1 MWDGGLLLFPT
12 DTGKLVWWSTSG
24 EKVAE
29 VKVLE
34 QDYYVRLAWD
44 APQRTLFV
52 CGFTTLSHV
61 TLQRESSSGTLGH
74 MQIHPHTCTCT
85 HAHAHTH
92 AHMHTCMH
100 THMRT
105 HMHTRM
111 HAHTHAHTH
120 ARIHHHHIIRVNVG
134 GAGTYVCT
142 PVGSTCS
149 GKVEGAHTTMFSR
162 DGGRVEGVVRGFQ
175 IACCGL
181 EFSPTS
187 KHIAVGDLAGTIWVC
202 PVNEDVPVASA
213 NVSTE

>member
-44 APQRTLFV
+44 EPQRTLFV
-52 CGFTTLSHV
+52 CGFTTLNHV
-61 TLQRESSSGTLGH
+61 TLQRETSSGTLGH

-85 HAHAHTH
+85 HAHAHL
-92 AHMHTCMH
+92 
-100 THMRT
+100 
-105 HMHTRM
+105 
-111 HAHTHAHTH
+111 HAHTRAH
-120 ARIHHHHIIRVNVG
+120 IHHHHIIWVNAG
-134 GAGTYVCT
+134 GSGMYVRTYV
-142 PVGSTCS
+142 PGGSTCS
-149 GKVEGAHTTMFSR
+149 GKVEGAHTTMFSH

-202 PVNEDVPVASA
+202 PVNEDVPLASA